1 MRGQAAFSHVV
12 HPLCPYLYLQIA
24 AFLVL
29 YGDMQR
35 LVSVRL
41 RIGYPV
47 TKTLCVGLIFLCHI
61 REYLPAQSM
70 LCLPVLLA
78 VDDEPYGKHIV
89 DSVEAHLLFLHLFIY
104 GQSCLRS
111 HFQLILYALI
121 RELLLER
128 FDELRH
134 QLLPVFLCAL
144 ELVCDGP
151 VLLRI
156 CMTEEDI
163 LHLALY
169 II

>member
-1 MRGQAAFSHVV
+1 
-12 HPLCPYLYLQIA
+12 
-24 AFLVL
+24 
-29 YGDMQR
+29 
-35 LVSVRL
+35 
-41 RIGYPV
+41 
-47 TKTLCVGLIFLCHI
+47 
-61 REYLPAQSM
+61 M

-89 DSVEAHLLFLHLFIY
+89 DSVETHLLLLHLLIY

-128 FDELRH
+128 LNELGH
-134 QLLPVFLCAL
+134 QFLPVFLCAL
-144 ELVCDGP
+144 ELVCDGS
-151 VLLRI
+151 VLLWVGVA
-156 CMTEEDI
+156 EENV